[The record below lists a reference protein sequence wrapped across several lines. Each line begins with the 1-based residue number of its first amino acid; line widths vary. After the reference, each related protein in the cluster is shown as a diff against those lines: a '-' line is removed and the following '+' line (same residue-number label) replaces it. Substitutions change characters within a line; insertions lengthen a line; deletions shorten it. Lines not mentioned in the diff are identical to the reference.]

1 MVPGIEFIFKKAYPT
16 ASIHS
21 ASWGASY
28 NGFTTDSIGVD
39 NFTFDNDDFVV
50 VIAAGNDGDGPGTIG
65 APATAKNCIAVGASL
80 SKPQQDELVYFSSRG
95 PTMDGRIKPDIVAPG
110 VGTVSAKAMPDKV
123 GGADTTVMSGTSM
136 ATPMVAGA
144 AAVVRDYFKQGFY
157 PTGVKNSIAMNISAA
172 TVKAVIVNGGVMM
185 GQTSQIRNNDQGF
198 GRLELSQSI
207 PLKNTNYDFGIYIS
221 QDENVRQEQETEYSF
236 SVNSV
241 PDCSLSRNSVT
252 LVWNDPPAPTSCSSN
267 W

>member
-1 MVPGIEFIFKKAYPT
+1 MEFIFEKAYPT

-21 ASWGASY
+21 ASWGSSY
-28 NGFTTDSIGVD
+28 NGFNIYSFGVD
-39 NFTFDNDDFVV
+39 KFTFDNDDFVV
-50 VIAAGNDGDGPGTIG
+50 VIAAGNDGDEGPRTIG

-110 VGTVSAKAMPDKV
+110 VWTKSAKAMPDKV
-123 GGADTTVMSGTSM
+123 GGADTSVMSGTSM

-157 PTGVKNSIAMNISAA
+157 PTGVKSSIAMDISAA

-221 QDENVRQEQETEYSF
+221 QDENVRQGQETEYSF